1 VLCETKTFYVFTIL
15 SRIITDICAN
25 ADLLKI
31 ECHSSW
37 ICLTITCFWK
47 NKCINLYYKW
57 HWGFRSFHIST
68 YTRVYERCARRNLRT
83 KRNKDFGNKTNSFK
97 LIRHTLILVLIIMS
111 HFHPHPHISSILIKY
126 SSCKY
131 LRLLHYLHPMCI
143 LYLHKGAGIVS
154 IEDLAGLRV

>member
-37 ICLTITCFWK
+37 ISLTITCFWK

-57 HWGFRSFHIST
+57 HWSFRSFHIST

-97 LIRHTLILVLIIMS
+97 LIRHTFILVLIIMS
-111 HFHPHPHISSILIKY
+111 HFHPHPHPHPPSPS
-126 SSCKY
+126 
-131 LRLLHYLHPMCI
+131 LRIGFPWELPADQVFLNVLEPNGCFACI
-143 LYLHKGAGIVS
+143 Y
-154 IEDLAGLRV
+154 